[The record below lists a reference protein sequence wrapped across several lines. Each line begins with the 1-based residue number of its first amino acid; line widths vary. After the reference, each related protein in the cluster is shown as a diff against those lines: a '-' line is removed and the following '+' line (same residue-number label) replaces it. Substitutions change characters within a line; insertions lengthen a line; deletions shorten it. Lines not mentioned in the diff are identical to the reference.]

1 MKLAIVAVAI
11 TTVAAGCSSS
21 KNNDNSGGTSGAK
34 TTGAAPTSA
43 GGGGGELKGM
53 KIGIAFDIGGRGDHS
68 FNDLAAKAGDAAK
81 AQGAEVKEATPT
93 TGEPDSAKVERL
105 STLADA
111 GYNPIIAVGFVYAE
125 EVQKVAK
132 QYPDVKFANVD
143 GFLDAPNL
151 TNLVFSVNEASY
163 LVGVA
168 AGLKTKSNKVGFVG
182 GVKGPIID
190 PFGAGFQAGVKAANP
205 KASVAI
211 EFISDKADDSA
222 FKNPTGGKTKAK
234 ALYDSGVDIVFAAA
248 GLSGDGVFAAA
259 KAAGKLAIGVDSDQ
273 YQTVSPALRDV
284 ILTSSLKKVD
294 VAVADFIKAAK
305 DGTVKAGFRNYNL
318 KNGGVGYATS
328 GGKVDDIK
336 TQIQDAAQKV
346 ISGELKVPSTL
357 K

>member
-1 MKLAIVAVAI
+1 MKLAVVAVAI

-21 KNNDNSGGTSGAK
+21 KKDDNSGGTSGGK
-34 TTGAAPTSA
+34 TTSAASSA
-43 GGGGGELKGM
+43 AGGGGELKGM

-93 TGEPDSAKVERL
+93 TGEPDSAKIERL

-132 QYPDVKFANVD
+132 QYPDIKFANVD

-168 AGLKTKSNKVGFVG
+168 AALKTKTNKVGFVG

-190 PFGAGFQAGVKAANP
+190 PFGAGFEAGVKAANP

-222 FKNPTGGKTKAK
+222 FKNPSGGKTKAK

-248 GLSGDGVFAAA
+248 GASGDGVFAAA

-305 DGTVKAGFRNYNL
+305 AGTVKAGFRSYDL
-318 KNGGVGYATS
+318 KNSGVGYATS

-336 TQIQDAAQKV
+336 TQIEAAAQKV
-346 ISGELKVPSTL
+346 ISGELKVPTEL

>member
-1 MKLAIVAVAI
+1 MKVAVVAVAI
-11 TTVAAGCSSS
+11 TTLAAGCSSS
-21 KNNDNSGGTSGAK
+21 KKKDASGGTSGAK
-34 TTGAAPTSA
+34 TTAAASTPA
-43 GGGGGELKGM
+43 GGGGELKGM

-81 AQGAEVKEATPT
+81 AKGAEVKEATPT
-93 TGEPDSAKVERL
+93 TGEPDSAKIERL

-132 QYPDVKFANVD
+132 QYPDIKFANVD

-151 TNLVFSVNEASY
+151 TNLTFSVNEASY

-190 PFGAGFQAGVKAANP
+190 PFGAGFQAGVKAVNP

-222 FKNPTGGKTKAK
+222 FKNPSGGKTKAK
-234 ALYDSGVDIVFAAA
+234 ALYDGGVDIVFAAA
-248 GLSGDGVFAAA
+248 GASGDGVFAAA

-273 YQTVSPALRDV
+273 YQTVSPSLRDV

-294 VAVADFIKAAK
+294 VAVADFIQAAK
-305 DGTVKAGFRNYNL
+305 DGTVKPGFRSYDL

-336 TQIQDAAQKV
+336 AQIDAASQKV
-346 ISGELKVPSTL
+346 ISGELKVPTEL